1 MCLQAD
7 VGTVENAKKSGKR
20 SSMRVESCLTCDRE
34 FVVRPMHPMIE
45 AAHCDACLAILRP
58 LWWDMVHAEMQPPG
72 ETMLAMTAE
81 EV

>member
-58 LWWDMVHAEMQPPG
+58 LVLDVALVPAGPATRSED
-72 ETMLAMTAE
+72 
-81 EV
+81 V